1 MPDAMPADAVLE
13 REFLEMRAKI
23 LELASSL
30 DRLERGAG
38 DVRNDDRYK
47 LLLEGIQILQQTE
60 EGRAERVQ
68 LLFSL
73 PFEPD
78 WRRQLGV

>member
-1 MPDAMPADAVLE
+1 MPEAMPANAVLD

-30 DRLERGAG
+30 DRIGRG
-38 DVRNDDRYK
+38 
-47 LLLEGIQILQQTE
+47 EGTVSSDPRTELIQQGIRILRETQ

-68 LLFSL
+68 LLFSR
-73 PFEPD
+73 PYEAD
-78 WRRQLGV
+78 WRTQLGL

>member
-1 MPDAMPADAVLE
+1 MPEAMPANAVLD

-30 DRLERGAG
+30 DRIERG
-38 DVRNDDRYK
+38 
-47 LLLEGIQILQQTE
+47 EGTASSDPRTELIQQGIRILRETQ

-68 LLFSL
+68 LLFSR
-73 PFEPD
+73 PYEAN
-78 WRRQLGV
+78 WRTQLGV